1 MKLEFQAKLLQHLNK
16 KKGAEEGFTLI
27 ELLVVIIII
36 GILAAIALPSF
47 LNQAN
52 KAKQAEAKTYIGS
65 MNRAQQAFYLEN
77 NFMTSFDAGK
87 GFGALG
93 LGIAT
98 KTVNFQYN
106 IDGGA
111 TEAPAPPV
119 NPNDPANQVTNQAV
133 PQSGS
138 LKAYI
143 GGVQLGTIAATS
155 EATTLS
161 VMCEGVAAQAIA
173 GGAQGTETVTFDP
186 AGSPKCPD
194 PLYKP
199 VGGKTS
205 GN

>member
-16 KKGAEEGFTLI
+16 KKGSEEGFTLI

-77 NFMTSFDAGK
+77 NFMTAFDDGK

-98 KTVNFQYN
+98 KTVNFTYS

-111 TEAPAPPV
+111 TEAPSPPV
-119 NPNDPANQVTNQAV
+119 PNSPANQVTNQAR
-133 PQSGS
+133 PLAGS

-155 EATTLS
+155 EATTLA
-161 VMCEGVAAQAIA
+161 VMCEANQALGIA
-173 GGAQGTETVTFDP
+173 GAADGTETAIYDP
-186 AGSPKCPD
+186 QGSPSCPD
-194 PLYKP
+194 PAYKP

-205 GN
+205 AN